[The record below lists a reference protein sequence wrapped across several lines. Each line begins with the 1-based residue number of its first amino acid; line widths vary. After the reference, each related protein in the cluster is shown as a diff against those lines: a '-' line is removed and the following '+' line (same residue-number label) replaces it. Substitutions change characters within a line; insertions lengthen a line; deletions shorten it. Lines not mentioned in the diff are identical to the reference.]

1 MEEGPQGPDWD
12 SDETVIEGSVA
23 ESDLEDDE
31 LPWRRLLF
39 DRDPAFTSGV
49 HPGISGRYKGTLSP
63 EIQLGGKLREDSQQ
77 MNKDKMMS
85 ILTEDSVLQQP
96 QDDTT
101 QNQGVLQTGN
111 NFAVFTVSSP
121 QAGLSL
127 EEQNIEGSEA
137 ENSEVFPDLEKELS
151 EDKDSP
157 EISLLSNSATMVS
170 GIVAV
175 KEKFLIE
182 PEKILAAPNT
192 VYDPGKEVTL
202 TMSSKETKDEE
213 SSLETFVSALEK
225 LLTSPESTQE
235 KRLFETVNDL
245 DPGELMN
252 TLSNSSSSLSI
263 SLSALSPYCRDLL
276 ENTEGDAFPPEL
288 LAALNALSEDKTG
301 TVCCRKEG
309 GSLIGRNEVLEMEP
323 DTFQTDEDC
332 TQITETIEN
341 STSFGS
347 QSWAHQNVTI
357 CEPINNKNPNPMDNT
372 SHQETPYVL
381 RRSSRLEKLKANR
394 DAKCTDE
401 MYKMPEKVVSNIYT
415 CEDQI
420 NKSAENSGTQD
431 PVLMIE
437 DKKKNMNS
445 SRFKGEQIRK
455 NERLILKKEKLKIN
469 KMPLSSINRRNVF
482 GENLLYQAVLYDDAD
497 LVHCCIK
504 KGANVNQPSYAGW
517 TALHEAS
524 AGGFYRTAKELLKG
538 GADVNFKGMYQIT
551 PLHDA
556 VINGHYKVA
565 ELLLLSGADP
575 LFRSDNGKCAL
586 DKARDSRMKRLLEKY
601 IPKYQKLLASDQ
613 RKGTDPGDVED
624 ICPHKKPKFSPK
636 SHTGFVCNE
645 NSSRLRPEHVEVS
658 KRSKEDL
665 FVNEDVYEHYSQSSR
680 VTRFGKSKH
689 KQSALNQTQSTG
701 LRKGSLCNI
710 TDAKTHVLKVKG
722 RKNTQDKRTQSDDG
736 DCTSR
741 QAITVSSPRK
751 INRLVTHQQHILQTL
766 DGLQEECYEPCSPT
780 VSSLKDGLGNKVK
793 VCSVSKEVHTQEG
806 QEMQFL
812 GLEHIGQTEAGSFS
826 GPSLHKEVRL
836 PLVSTDQ
843 QLHGYQ
849 EQQNSPY
856 KSHDNSNL
864 GKKIK
869 TFNKW
874 ESSFLSFIKDS
885 YDDCCVSEKPVT
897 SGMAICSAECKNHS
911 EENLRNTEE
920 RNFQR
925 LLPSED
931 HFSQENELK
940 EGGITMLPQ
949 QEAVSFS
956 DLVEVVI
963 SEQPVANYEQC
974 MDGTYFDQSLG
985 NPKQTSLTCKRTLS
999 IHEVSKLTS
1008 HVELL
1013 KKPQDYNPRESTPLM
1028 SQTDTHIMEKVMKE
1042 DTERHYSDKDEKA
1055 RLFSTVVHSQEIEIT
1070 NVERKRQDLSE
1081 SWTPLKEFSDV
1092 TVELLKAGA
1101 DVNCE
1106 SIDGILPLDDA
1117 AAGNHLKVAEILLQH
1132 RANPNPK
1139 DKTQKT
1145 PLHEANNEK
1154 MKELL
1159 KSYGTT
1165 ETSNKDDTDLI
1176 VLEKF
1181 PAVHSKRYKRC
1192 LCDDDKT
1199 VDPSSSSQQE
1209 KGIEDFPLHQ
1219 TISAILQDVEENQ
1232 EKLLEFEIRNPK
1244 DAEQYIEKMLEIKE
1258 ILDNVLAKQK
1268 AERDDL
1274 AKKYRV
1280 SIESFKHGVLREQ
1293 LANLATRQRRL
1304 LVAAK
1309 KQKNISLKIQNYKN
1323 VTSLSIPHL
1332 RKLPSSLDTSS
1343 DKDSQ
1348 ELSSLEN
1355 LVKPQLSP
1363 CSSVNLDCESV
1374 QGTLLSP
1381 ESWDDSQNASI
1392 CLNSKAVRRKEFS
1405 GNEMNSKQNENDCTL
1420 NGLSKSRYSDSTEI
1434 KLSSQH
1440 VTFIAQAEYSQKEND
1455 PPETVAKNHEFCGPS
1470 ATGTL
1475 NISECSS
1482 ILSQN
1487 DTPLSTV
1494 ISHQDLSHCDSK
1506 RGNKTAGG
1514 ASESLPHQ
1522 SSAVLG
1528 TDTGHPIKPCLKKTA
1543 STISCA
1549 NDRQISSSS
1558 ESGHQHSM
1566 KKPLSFSTTPKKKL
1580 MHIKDL
1586 ILLGRIKPGND
1597 VLEFRTQEATHK
1609 ASILL
1614 SGKIKVENGQI
1625 YQNPVTWLKDL
1636 LGGDSR
1642 VTWNYAWSK
1651 VTYLGKELLKYISEE
1666 IPVPPEP
1673 DVVPQQHQPCLPG
1686 ISRESRES
1694 IPYYLQINEILLI
1707 SDQEFLP
1714 CHLMDQ
1720 HWKFFVECEELTF

>member
-23 ESDLEDDE
+23 ES
-31 LPWRRLLF
+31 
-39 DRDPAFTSGV
+39 
-49 HPGISGRYKGTLSP
+49 TLSP

-85 ILTEDSVLQQP
+85 ILTEDSVLQ
-96 QDDTT
+96 
-101 QNQGVLQTGN
+101 VCSMTGN

-127 EEQNIEGSEA
+127 EEQNIEGKCT
-137 ENSEVFPDLEKELS
+137 D

-332 TQITETIEN
+332 TQITE
-341 STSFGS
+341 
-347 QSWAHQNVTI
+347 
-357 CEPINNKNPNPMDNT
+357 
-372 SHQETPYVL
+372 ETPYVL

-420 NKSAENSGTQD
+420 NKSAENSGY
-431 PVLMIE
+431 
-437 DKKKNMNS
+437 KNMNS

-455 NERLILKKEKLKIN
+455 NERLILKK
-469 KMPLSSINRRNVF
+469 
-482 GENLLYQAVLYDDAD
+482 
-497 LVHCCIK
+497 
-504 KGANVNQPSYAGW
+504 GW

-701 LRKGSLCNI
+701 LR
-710 TDAKTHVLKVKG
+710 KG

-1081 SWTPLKEFSDV
+1081 SEPMTNTNVCSTNNINKELTDVSGCNQKEKEISHKPGEELTSAINESESIVTNCLDKKEKVDSEIYMSLNAQEHKKYQNFKKRKGLLKATCNQGLYSSLCKNFVKKGESKNSFFFCFFLFSFLGWTPLKEFSDV

-1165 ETSNKDDTDLI
+1165 ETSNKDDI
-1176 VLEKF
+1176 KS

-1720 HWKFFVECEELTF
+1720 HWKFFVECLFS